1 MASDKKYMKIYFAGS
16 IRAGRDDAAIY
27 EEEQVVKSLLDSLA
41 MSDTTIQV
49 IIINSVIF
57 SSAIF

>member
-1 MASDKKYMKIYFAGS
+1 MKIYFAGS